1 MWSASERE
9 PRLPGCERIA
19 RPPAGRSRR
28 ANTGRARELPG
39 RRREDRS
46 DGMEPQ
52 EHKLE
57 LELGGQTLTI
67 STGKMAKLAAGSAG
81 GGLGGTVGPGGGAPR
96 PNPRPHPGFVSPP

>member
-67 STGKMAKLAAGSAG
+67 STGKMAKLAAGSAVG
-81 GGLGGTVGPGGGAPR
+81 RLGGNGGPVPAGP
-96 PNPRPHPGFVSPP
+96 PQNPDPQPG